1 MPVTVL
7 DTPFDP
13 LQLLKQ
19 HEQTLEAG
27 SVGAAAHFIGT
38 MRNHNEG
45 VGVSSLTLEHYPAM
59 TTKELAKIIED
70 AHAKWNLIDALIV
83 HRVGTMTPG
92 DPIVLTAIWSAHRA
106 DAFEACRYL
115 MEELKSRAPFWKK
128 ETLADGGDRWVE
140 KNTAGYT

>member
-1 MPVTVL
+1 VPAVVL
-7 DTPFDP
+7 DTAFEP
-13 LQLLKQ
+13 LALLQ
-19 HEQTLEAG
+19 AHEQTLNKG
-27 SVGAAAHFIGT
+27 SVGAAAHFVGT

-45 VGVSSLTLEHYPAM
+45 DAVSSLTLEHYPAM
-59 TTKELAKIIED
+59 TDKELNAIIDD
-70 AHAKWNLIDALIV
+70 ARAKWTLIDALIV

-92 DPIVLTAIWSAHRA
+92 DPIVLTAVWSAHRA

-128 ETLADGGDRWVE
+128 ETLAEGGERWVE